1 MLKYVFLGAN
11 GSMQEEGSGNTSLL
25 FSDGVS
31 SLLVDA
37 SVNIHA
43 AVEANIDAVVITHEH
58 IDHMYALPSLLHQL
72 WLSKRTKP
80 LVIICPDGVRSMVNG
95 LIDNF
100 AIRSKKGIFDIVFE
114 TADHNRVGSMDIEF
128 FKTVH
133 TPNSVGMV
141 VGEATGGN
149 LENTKKVV
157 YTCDTAPME
166 NPKDSLPACAF
177 GPDVLIHETNSVSN
191 VRKPDHSSGLDAA
204 RLALDLDAKRLVLC
218 HLPKGDAAKQ
228 AILEEARSLYPKAEL
243 PIVMKEE
250 TV

>member
-11 GSMQEEGSGNTSLL
+11 GSMQEGGSGNTSLL
-25 FSDGVS
+25 FSDGTS
-31 SLLVDA
+31 SFLVDA

-114 TADHNRVGSMDIEF
+114 TAGLNRVGDMEIEF

-141 VGEATGGN
+141 ISEGSGET
-149 LENTKKVV
+149 LKRIV
-157 YTCDTAPME
+157 YTCDTAPVV
-166 NPKDSLPACAF
+166 NPRDSLPACAF
-177 GPDVLIHETNSVSN
+177 DPDVLIHETNSVSD
-191 VRKPDHSSGLDAA
+191 VRKPDHSCGLDAA
-204 RLALDLDAKRLVLC
+204 RLANELGAKRLVLC
-218 HLPKGDAAKQ
+218 HLPKGESAKQ
-228 AILEEARSLYPKAEL
+228 AILEEARSLYPNAEL

>member
-1 MLKYVFLGAN
+1 MLKFVFLGAN
-11 GSMQEEGSGNTSLL
+11 GSMQEGGSGNTSLL
-25 FSDGVS
+25 FSDGTS
-31 SLLVDA
+31 SFLVDA

-80 LVIICPDGVRSMVNG
+80 LVIICPDGVRNMVNG

-114 TADHNRVGSMDIEF
+114 TAGCNRVGGMKLEF

-141 VGEATGGN
+141 ISEGSGKA
-149 LENTKKVV
+149 LKRIV
-157 YTCDTAPME
+157 YTCDTAPVE
-166 NPKDSLPACAF
+166 NPREVLPECAF
-177 GPDVLIHETNSVSN
+177 GADVLIHETNSVSD
-191 VRKPDHSSGLDAA
+191 VRKPDHSCGLDAA
-204 RLALDLDAKRLVLC
+204 RLANEIGAKRLVLC
-218 HLPKGDAAKQ
+218 HLPKGDDAKQ
-228 AILEEARSLYPKAEL
+228 AILKEARSLYPNAEL
-243 PIVMKEE
+243 PNVMKEE

>member
-11 GSMQEEGSGNTSLL
+11 GSMQEGGSGNTSLL
-25 FSDGVS
+25 FSDGTS
-31 SLLVDA
+31 SFLVDA

-43 AVEANIDAVVITHEH
+43 AVEASIDAVVITHEH

-95 LIDNF
+95 FIDNF

-114 TADHNRVGSMDIEF
+114 TAGRNEVGGMELEF

-141 VGEATGGN
+141 ISDGCGET
-149 LENTKKVV
+149 LKRIV
-157 YTCDTAPME
+157 YTCDTSPVV
-166 NPKDSLPACAF
+166 NPRDSLPACAF
-177 GPDVLIHETNSVSN
+177 DPDVLIHETNSVSD

-204 RLALDLDAKRLVLC
+204 RLALELGAKRLVLC
-218 HLPKGDAAKQ
+218 HLPKGDVAKQ
-228 AILEEARSLYPKAEL
+228 AILEEARSLYPNAEL

>member
-1 MLKYVFLGAN
+1 MLKFVFLGAN
-11 GSMQEEGSGNTSLL
+11 GSIQERGNGNTSLL
-25 FSDGVS
+25 FSNGTS
-31 SLLVDA
+31 SFLVDV

-43 AVEANIDAVVITHEH
+43 AVEANVDAVVITHEH

-80 LVIICPDGVRSMVNG
+80 LTIMCPDGVRSMVNG

-114 TADHNRVGSMDIEF
+114 TAGHNSVGSMELEF

-133 TPNSVGMV
+133 TPNSVGLV
-141 VGEATGGN
+141 VSEGSCEAS
-149 LENTKKVV
+149 KRIV

-166 NPKDSLPACAF
+166 NPREVLPQYVF
-177 GPDVLIHETNSVSN
+177 GADVLIHETNSVCN
-191 VRKPDHSSGLDAA
+191 VRKPDHSCGLDAA
-204 RLALDLDAKRLVLC
+204 KLANELGAKRLVIC
-218 HLPKGDAAKQ
+218 HLPKGDDAKH
-228 AILEEARSLYPKAEL
+228 AILKEACSLYPNAEL
-243 PIVMKEE
+243 PEVLKEE